1 MPLVYMLYIQEFYD
15 LEAQLFR
22 ADYYSDGQ
30 FYLPTGPFTYIQ
42 DFNLETQ
49 YTINRQLQNCSINPI
64 KPEKSFD
71 AVVEDGVARLA
82 SPSDYLLLSN
92 EFNYSYEGVSTVR
105 GVEVESWISYREFEE
120 LATVNLTDTIY
131 EIFFTRPG
139 WKLETLT
146 SAADTADST
155 LWRLKLTGTITF
167 VNSST
172 NLTQTQNFS
181 STYDFFGFSSGA
193 PDLDV
198 FDTSVCFPPS
208 EYYIVTMLLPVDNVQ
223 VDFSQL
229 RRNVRSS
236 VSSFTNVRP
245 LQIGNIQV
253 TLIVLIRVTAKLPIS
268 LHFFPSCIVHME
280 LFYIAY
286 QPDKHVH
293 FQFMPPL
300 LISWSMFHHAYAT
313 VTS

>member
-1 MPLVYMLYIQEFYD
+1 M
-15 LEAQLFR
+15 
-22 ADYYSDGQ
+22 
-30 FYLPTGPFTYIQ
+30 
-42 DFNLETQ
+42 ETQ
-49 YTINRQLQNCSINPI
+49 YTINQQLQNCSINHI
-64 KPEKSFD
+64 KAEESFD
-71 AVVEDGVARLA
+71 TVVEDGVARLA
-82 SPSDYLLLSN
+82 SPSHLLLLSN

-120 LATVNLTDTIY
+120 LATANLTDTIY

-146 SAADTADST
+146 SAADSSDST
-155 LWRLKLTGTITF
+155 LWRLKLTGAITF

-208 EYYIVTMLLPVDNVQ
+208 EYYIVTMFLPVENVQ

-229 RRNVRSS
+229 HHNVRSS

-253 TLIVLIRVTAKLPIS
+253 TVVCLIA
-268 LHFFPSCIVHME
+268 M
-280 LFYIAY
+280 
-286 QPDKHVH
+286 D
-293 FQFMPPL
+293 
-300 LISWSMFHHAYAT
+300 
-313 VTS
+313 

>member
-1 MPLVYMLYIQEFYD
+1 MDLQLYRI
-15 LEAQLFR
+15 
-22 ADYYSDGQ
+22 DYYSDND
-30 FYLPTGPFTYIQ
+30 LPRGPFTSIK

-49 YTINRQLQNCSINPI
+49 YTINRQHKNCSISPI

-71 AVVEDGVARLA
+71 TVVEDGVARLA
-82 SPSDYLLLSN
+82 SPSDLLLLSN

-105 GVEVESWISYREFEE
+105 GVEVESWISYREFEQVG
-120 LATVNLTDTIY
+120 AVNLTDTIY

-139 WKLETLT
+139 WKLETLISVT
-146 SAADTADST
+146 DSGDST

-181 STYDFFGFSSGA
+181 STYDYFGFSSGA

-208 EYYIVTMLLPVDNVQ
+208 EYYIVTMFLPVENVQ

-253 TLIVLIRVTAKLPIS
+253 TLCVQEKLEI
-268 LHFFPSCIVHME
+268 
-280 LFYIAY
+280 
-286 QPDKHVH
+286 Q
-293 FQFMPPL
+293 
-300 LISWSMFHHAYAT
+300 
-313 VTS
+313 